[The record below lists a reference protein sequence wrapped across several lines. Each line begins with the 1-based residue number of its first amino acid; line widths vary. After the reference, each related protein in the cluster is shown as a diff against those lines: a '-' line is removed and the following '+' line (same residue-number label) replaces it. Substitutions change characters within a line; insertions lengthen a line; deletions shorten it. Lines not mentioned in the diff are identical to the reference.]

1 MKKYRKILFLFV
13 LIASFLFT
21 SIFTSWAD
29 NSGPNGSQPV
39 NLDEIRNA
47 DQSPKIVRDEK
58 GNKVFAYGKLSKPSK
73 NTAEIIAKDYF
84 EANDDVIKH
93 RTHSGRFDVD
103 YALRAKHNN
112 VYGKT
117 VMEYHQT
124 YKGIPVYNT
133 TKYVHIDKDGVVDL
147 ESGYFKAGLE
157 TAKGLEASP
166 KLSSG
171 DALNV
176 AASKLGINL
185 GAAEKKEASLMVYAE
200 SDNGDATYTYKVDLA
215 YSIPE
220 PGNWTIF
227 VDAVKGSVVR
237 KINNIRNDIVTGNGI
252 GVLGD
257 SKNFYVERDSSG
269 LFPVYKMVNN
279 NRSGLTAFDCAY
291 GTSSSVIFTSLGN
304 LQFSDSSTSYAAAAC
319 DAYTY
324 AEWTW
329 IYYKATFNRNSY
341 NNAGSPI
348 KVGVHYGVNVNNA
361 YSMGGGNVAFGDGD
375 GVTYRNFAADLT
387 GVAHEIT
394 HEVVRYEISGLGG
407 SPQPDAIHESLAD
420 TFAALVD
427 YYIYGDNIN
436 CWIMGKDVTKSG
448 TGLRNVANP
457 PALGNPDHFSSYL
470 DSSDCH
476 VNCGILDKAFYL
488 LSEGGTFHDYTVSGI
503 GKFKTAQIYYRA
515 ITNKTIPS
523 NATFHQFY
531 NALFYAADEI
541 YGSGSPEQS
550 AVRYAFAAVGIADF
564 WKITSVS
571 SSKVLDIPWASK
583 NAAVNVL
590 LYGYNGGDNQLWQI
604 KYFSDG
610 YYLIRAKHSGLCL
623 DAPDSSSGVQIRQW
637 YQTSNIGQRWIFTG
651 TGNKN
656 EYYIGNLGS
665 TKYMDVQEGNTAD
678 GTPIIQWDFHG
689 GANQRW
695 LLEYVD

>member
-13 LIASFLFT
+13 LITSLLFT
-21 SIFTSWAD
+21 SIFTSWAG

-47 DQSPKIVRDEK
+47 DQSQKIVRDEK

-93 RTHSGRFDVD
+93 RTQSGRFEVD

-117 VMEYHQT
+117 VMEYHQA

-133 TKYVHIDKDGVVDL
+133 TKYVHIDKDGAVVL

-157 TAKGLEASP
+157 TAKGLEVSP

-176 AASKLGINL
+176 AANELGINL

-200 SDNGDATYTYKVDLA
+200 GDNGDATYTYKVDLA

-237 KINNIRNDIVTGNGI
+237 KINNIHNDIVVGNGI

-257 SKNFYVERDSSG
+257 SKSFYVERDLSG
-269 LFPVYKMVNN
+269 LFPAYWMENN
-279 NRSGLTAFDCAY
+279 YGSGLTALNYAN
-291 GTSSSVIFTSLGN
+291 GTSSTGTFSTLVTT
-304 LQFSDSSTSYAAAAC
+304 QFSDSSTSTAAAAC

-324 AEWTW
+324 AYWT
-329 IYYKATFNRNSY
+329 YYYYAKNHGRKSY
-341 NNAGSPI
+341 DNAGTPI
-348 KVGVHYGVNVNNA
+348 KVGVHYGSKVNNA
-361 YSMGGGNVAFGDGD
+361 YSFGGGTTVFGDGD
-375 GVTYRNFAADLT
+375 GVTYRSFAADMT
-387 GVAHEIT
+387 VVAHEIS
-394 HEVVRYEISGLGG
+394 HEVIGVETGLGG
-407 SPQPDAIHESLAD
+407 GPQPDAINESVAD
-420 TFAALVD
+420 TFGAMVD
-427 YYIYGDNIN
+427 YYAYGDNIN
-436 CWIMGKDVTKSG
+436 CWIVAKDVTLSG
-448 TGLRNVANP
+448 TGYRNLANP
-457 PALGNPDHFSSYL
+457 PAFGHPDHFSSYS

-476 VNCGILDKAFYL
+476 VNCGILNKAAYL

-503 GKFKTAQIYYRA
+503 GKDKTAQIYYRA

-531 NALFYAADEI
+531 NAVYYAAGEL
-541 YGSGSPEQS
+541 YGSTS
-550 AVRYAFAAVGIADF
+550 AERAAVHQAFAAVGIADF

-571 SSKVLDIPWASK
+571 SGKVLDIPWASK
-583 NAAVNVL
+583 DPGVNVTI
-590 LYGYNGGDNQLWQI
+590 YDYVNGNNNQLWQL
-604 KYFSDG
+604 KYFSG
-610 YYLIRAKHSGLCL
+610 GYLIRAKHSGLCL
-623 DAPDSSSGVQIRQW
+623 DVPDSSLASGVQIRQW
-637 YQTSNIGQRWIFTG
+637 YQTSNSAQRWAIIS
-651 TGNKN
+651 TGNN
-656 EYYIGNLGS
+656 DYYIFNQCS
-665 TKYMDVQEGNTAD
+665 NKYMDVKGGSTESS
-678 GTPIIQWDFHG
+678 TPVLQWDFHG